1 LLSKLTEDDT
11 CSKTETLI
19 PEDQLLEK
27 YADYPEIIKNT
38 ELVLDQCHFE
48 FEFKTLEI
56 KILHQK

>member
-27 YADYPEIIKNT
+27 YADPEIIKNT
-38 ELVLDQCHFE
+38 GVGPMPL
-48 FEFKTLEI
+48 
-56 KILHQK
+56 